1 MHKRKF
7 FNMIILIV
15 GMVVLFSCE
24 YEKIQY
30 EAPPDPT
37 IPISYSAE
45 IQPIWDAKCVGC
57 HSPGKTSPNLEAP
70 SSYDNLFAGG
80 LIDTLSPDVSII
92 YTCMKPGGSM
102 APFTNVQ
109 DANLVL
115 VWIQQGAKNN

>member
-1 MHKRKF
+1 MYKRKIL
-7 FNMIILIV
+7 NLIILIV

-37 IPISYSAE
+37 IPVSYSAE

-57 HSPGKTSPNLEAP
+57 HAPGKTAP
-70 SSYDNLFAGG
+70 DLTPANSYNKLFEGG
-80 LIDTLSPDVSII
+80 YVDTITPKSSII
-92 YTCMKPGGSM
+92 YTCMNGGSM
-102 APFTNVQ
+102 ASFTNVQ